1 MRRRIVTLTVLSA
14 ILAISLFGVPLAAGV
29 AHYYTA
35 NERSELTRLATEATV
50 TVTDAQLAGHD
61 PAELPRTEH
70 GVALA
75 VYDRAGQRIGGHG
88 PARADVS
95 VRAALRG
102 VPADGQAGRDL
113 VVAVPVADDEHV
125 TGAVRAAAGKAFVF
139 QRAVRTWLL
148 MLVVACAAVLITALL
163 ASWQARRLA
172 RPLEEVSAIAGR
184 LGDGDFTVRVAL
196 SGIPEIDS
204 TGASLSTTA
213 ERLGALIERERA
225 FSADASHQLRT
236 PLTGLRLRLEGMLDA
251 PGRPRDEEI
260 AKAMDEADRL
270 QRTIDDLL
278 ALARDAPRHEE
289 PLDLAGLVTETRET
303 WHAGL
308 AEKGRPL
315 RIRVAPDL
323 PVTHAST
330 AAVRQILHVLL
341 DNADRHGQGTVTV
354 NVREAGEA
362 LAIDVSDQGPG
373 IEPPPDELFR
383 RRAATAGHGIGLAMA
398 RSLAEAEGGRL
409 RLTRPKPPTFTLL
422 LPAPETGQVL
432 SQ

>member
-1 MRRRIVTLTVLSA
+1 MRRRIVSLTVLSA

-35 NERSELTRLATEATV
+35 DQRSELTRFATEATV
-50 TVTDAQLAGHD
+50 NVN
-61 PAELPRTEH
+61 PARLNGRGAAVLLLTEP
-70 GVALA
+70 GVKLS
-75 VYDRAGQRIGGHG
+75 VYNRAGRRMGGHG
-88 PARADVS
+88 PATADAA
-95 VRAALRG
+95 VRTALHG
-102 VPADGQAGRDL
+102 APADGQDGSDL
-113 VVAVPVADDEHV
+113 VVTVPVADDEHV
-125 TGAVRAAAGKAFVF
+125 VGAIRAAAGKAFVF
-139 QRAVRTWLL
+139 RRVVRTWLV

-163 ASWQARRLA
+163 ARRQARRLA
-172 RPLEEVSAIAGR
+172 RPLEEMSAIAGR
-184 LGDGDFTVRVAL
+184 LGDGDFTVRVRP

-213 ERLGALIERERA
+213 ERLGDLLARERA

-260 AKAMDEADRL
+260 TKAMTEADRL

-289 PLDLAGLVTETRET
+289 ALDLAGLLEETREI
-303 WHAGL
+303 WHTCL
-308 AEKGRPL
+308 AKEGRPL

-323 PVTHAST
+323 PVTRASP

-341 DNADRHGQGTVTV
+341 DNAGRHGAGTVTV
-354 NVREAGEA
+354 NVRDAGDA
-362 LAIDVSDQGPG
+362 LAIDVGDEGPG
-373 IEPPPDELFR
+373 IERPDELFR

-422 LPAPETGQVL
+422 LPGA
-432 SQ
+432 